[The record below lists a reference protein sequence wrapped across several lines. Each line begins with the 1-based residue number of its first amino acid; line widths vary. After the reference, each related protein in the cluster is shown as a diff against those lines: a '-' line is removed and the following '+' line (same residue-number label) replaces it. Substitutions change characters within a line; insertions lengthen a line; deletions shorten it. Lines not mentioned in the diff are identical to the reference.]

1 MASPSNSTNP
11 IFSHNLAYIKP
22 SNKLT
27 SCGVVLWH
35 MPCST
40 FNRVDL
46 VSYIAQKVGH
56 G

>member
-11 IFSHNLAYIKP
+11 IFPHTLVHIKP

-27 SCGVVLWH
+27 GYSVALWH
-35 MPCST
+35 MPCSP
-40 FNRVDL
+40 FNHVDL
-46 VSYIAQKVGH
+46 VPCIAQEVGH